1 VRGEQR
7 LGEHA
12 VEREDPG
19 DRDDDGL
26 VYGVSDVLGT
36 TGRGHAPVAADD
48 GDDRAG
54 ILRLPLSEPG
64 GAGMQ
69 RYRLVLL
76 IGLASAVLG
85 GAATASASAKV
96 VLDLTQPSGQVL
108 VGQNFRFRTVS
119 PEIFTSLGSVKCNG
133 SAYLEGGV
141 LSNVEATDRL
151 ELRASH
157 GQIGAE
163 EPCASNLPLGKE
175 AYVALN
181 PAQSTL
187 GELTITAKGKDT
199 ITFKGAAR
207 MGIFFPETE
216 ETCFYPLK
224 TMKGTVDYINENYEL
239 FLLFKESKL
248 KLEKSNG
255 SAANCPSKAN
265 FGFPEAVIASSA
277 TAQSWQGHTLG

>member
-1 VRGEQR
+1 
-7 LGEHA
+7 
-12 VEREDPG
+12 
-19 DRDDDGL
+19 
-26 VYGVSDVLGT
+26 
-36 TGRGHAPVAADD
+36 
-48 GDDRAG
+48 
-54 ILRLPLSEPG
+54 
-64 GAGMQ
+64 MQ
-69 RYRLVLL
+69 RVRLVLL
-76 IGLASAVLG
+76 IGLATAAVS
-85 GAATASASAKV
+85 GAVSASASAKV

-108 VGQNFRFRTVS
+108 VGQSFRFFTIS
-119 PEIFTSLGSVKCNG
+119 PEIYTSLGNVKCDG

-151 ELRASH
+151 ELRESR
-157 GQIGAE
+157 GQLGAE

-224 TMKGTVDYINENYEL
+224 TMKGTVDFINENFEL
-239 FLLFKESKL
+239 FLLFSESKL

-265 FGFPEAVIASSA
+265 FGFPEAVIASA
-277 TAQSWQGHTLG
+277 PFAKSWQGHTLG